1 MGSLDS
7 SLDAVRLAGFFLSL
21 VNNSKTFFI
30 RQSGGLSR
38 SFHKT
43 EPLGAALL
51 KRRFFALRTPPAALS
66 FASINALTALR
77 KSFCSNASLM
87 SESAAD
93 ILAYSVWP
101 LSNKIFFYVF
111 GGKFVVPHALV
122 QLGLGLH
129 AFLQLAFNV
138 IFQHFQ
144 GLVTRNRWGYEGK
157 PGPAAVVQRSQSS
170 PPRSKSRNRAGVG
183 G

>member
-1 MGSLDS
+1 
-7 SLDAVRLAGFFLSL
+7 
-21 VNNSKTFFI
+21 
-30 RQSGGLSR
+30 
-38 SFHKT
+38 
-43 EPLGAALL
+43 
-51 KRRFFALRTPPAALS
+51 
-66 FASINALTALR
+66 
-77 KSFCSNASLM
+77 M

-101 LSNKIFFYVF
+101 LSNKIFFHVF

-144 GLVTRNRWGYEGK
+144 GLVRGCEGR
-157 PGPAAVVQRSQSS
+157 PGPAAVAVEE
-170 PPRSKSRNRAGVG
+170 PRRRRGVIFA
-183 G
+183 